1 MSMEQHTTYNK
12 SITRWSPNRVL
23 GSVVG
28 PEDIRVEEVCSCPR
42 YMLVLVLL
50 WSLNRELL

>member
-28 PEDIRVEEVCSCPR
+28 PEDIRVEEACSCPR